1 MANNLAKS
9 HLALTPNLSDLP
21 PPSPEIVSVV
31 ALYLPELCW
40 EDSAGWET
48 WNTKARIIHVLYI
61 LEKPF
66 PLELRF
72 LKQWSKTESR
82 SWELVSAG
90 QIPTR
95 THFLRFTGSGRLI
108 TPPAG
113 SAFSRLPYCS

>member
-1 MANNLAKS
+1 MRSEMYPVDPSTLLFHKIKKRAPEMANNLAKS

-21 PPSPEIVSVV
+21 PPSPELVSVV

-48 WNTKARIIHVLYI
+48 WNTEARIIHVLYI

-72 LKQWSKTESR
+72 LK
-82 SWELVSAG
+82 
-90 QIPTR
+90 
-95 THFLRFTGSGRLI
+95 
-108 TPPAG
+108 
-113 SAFSRLPYCS
+113 

>member
-66 PLELRF
+66 
-72 LKQWSKTESR
+72 
-82 SWELVSAG
+82 
-90 QIPTR
+90 
-95 THFLRFTGSGRLI
+95 H
-108 TPPAG
+108 
-113 SAFSRLPYCS
+113 